1 MLKIMTVL
9 GTRPEIIRLSKIITK
24 LDQYADKHLLV
35 HTGQNYDEKLSDIF
49 FEQLKVRKPD
59 YYLQLSNYSIGAQLG
74 EIFTGVEQIIMQHR
88 PDKMLVLGD
97 TNSALCAFLGER
109 YGIPVYHMEAGNR
122 CFDHSVPEEINR
134 KVIDAISSFNL
145 PYTKISKENLIREGI
160 DPQRV
165 WVSGNPIFEVLT
177 NFRDEIANSKILSE
191 LNLQSKQYIVV
202 TAHRAE
208 NVDNKQKLNNIIAS
222 LSLIAKKYSIPIV
235 CSVHP
240 RTRDRLKNFGI
251 ANNDPLVKFCEP
263 FGFFDFIWLQ
273 QNAKCVITDS
283 GTVQEESC
291 IMRVPSVTIRNSTE
305 RPETVM
311 CGSNVV
317 SGLDV
322 ENIVRSV
329 ELMMNAKTDWEMPE
343 GYTDPNVS
351 EKILHFIL
359 GGLRH

>member
-1 MLKIMTVL
+1 MKVLTVI
-9 GTRPEIIRLSKIITK
+9 GTRPEMIRLNKIIAK
-24 LDQYADKHLLV
+24 LDKYADQHILV
-35 HTGQNYDEKLSDIF
+35 HTGQNYDEKLSAIF
-49 FEQLKVRKPD
+49 FRQMKLRLPD
-59 YYLQLSNYSIGAQLG
+59 YQIKLSNYSTGAQIG
-74 EIFTGVEQIIMQHR
+74 QIFTEVEQIIIKHA

-109 YGIPVYHMEAGNR
+109 YGIPVYHMEAGYR

-145 PYTKISKENLIREGI
+145 PYTKIAKENLILEGI
-160 DPQRV
+160 DPQRI

-177 NFRDEIANSKILSE
+177 NFRDEIANSKILNE

-208 NVDNKQKLNNIIAS
+208 NVDNKQKLNNIITS

-235 CSVHP
+235 CSIHP

-251 ANNDPLVKFCEP
+251 VNNNSLVKFCEP

-305 RPETVM
+305 RSETVM